1 MNQEIELKLDA
12 DKFDEHQAIFIGE
25 IIEQIKGKLEE
36 AGLIGEKLKEVTGNI
51 AFSIACT
58 IDDTAGIEFD
68 GIEVNPYLT
77 FLASENELMHCGGNS
92 FTHEYVFGVLDEV
105 FGE

>member
-1 MNQEIELKLDA
+1 MELKLEA

-25 IIEQIKGKLEE
+25 IIERIKSNLEE
-36 AGLIGEKLKEVTGNI
+36 AGLKGESLKEITGNI
-51 AFSIACT
+51 AFSVAT
-58 IDDTAGIEFD
+58 VIDNSAGIEFD

-77 FLASENELMHCGGNS
+77 FQSGESEIIHCGGNS

>member
-1 MNQEIELKLDA
+1 MELKLDA

-25 IIEQIKGKLEE
+25 IIEQIKAKLEE
-36 AGLIGEKLKEVTGNI
+36 AGLAGEKLKEVTGNI

-58 IDDTAGIEFD
+58 IDDTASIEFE
-68 GIEVNPYLT
+68 GVEVNPFLT
-77 FLASENELMHCGGNS
+77 FLASENELMYCGGNS

-105 FGE
+105 FGD